1 MEQSNIYFDNFL
13 DDAGQLGAVGEAVVE
28 AVGEA
33 VDEAVVEAVGEAMVE
48 AVGEAVVDAVG
59 EAVVDAVG
67 EAVVDAVG
75 EAVVAAVV
83 EPNHDIYHEAP
94 RDLVNWSEF
103 ISRFDRQDSKYDK
116 ILEVTERNSITTDK
130 LATAIGQVFL
140 RVVEHDKKLIEHD
153 KKIDEHD
160 EKIDESQKKIDE
172 SQKKIDENKRKIDE
186 IQVSI
191 EDLKRGVSE
200 RGAQVQ
206 NTVEHTARVAQQVAV
221 AVHENGQSPKARL
234 ILELIMR
241 YGMDTRNGYVV
252 GFPIVDGGN
261 TYYVVCLTLLMAL
274 LKKFKGFK
282 EQGITTEKSVCD
294 VLCSLP
300 SRVISARRTTQDK
313 ALNFFCTRL
322 YAARGAA
329 NNLKRVFHIFDF
341 DTIVQVMRSLRNTL
355 GDQPAAD
362 EHEWGEPGKNTMWTC
377 TRGNLMR
384 WSQQTNMVDLQT
396 RYPAEYDAMMRVVQ
410 MPDNPAAVVHFNGL
424 QASNYEPPVYS
435 GRPAKEAPGAR
446 KRPHAQIMGDQQ
458 GAARGRRRGEP
469 DEEGGVEESKE
480 SDSDQS
486 NSNDSDDDDSTSG
499 DGEGEGN
506 GVDL

>member
-28 AVGEA
+28 AVVQPVGEA

-48 AVGEAVVDAVG
+48 
-59 EAVVDAVG
+59 AVG

-172 SQKKIDENKRKIDE
+172 NKRKIDE

-252 GFPIVDGGN
+252 GFPIVDGGS

-282 EQGITTEKSVCD
+282 EQGIATEKSVCD

-384 WSQQTNMVDLQT
+384 WGKQTNMVDLRT

-446 KRPHAQIMGDQQ
+446 KRPHAQIMCDQQ

-499 DGEGEGN
+499 EGEGN

>member
-13 DDAGQLGAVGEAVVE
+13 DDAGQLGV
-28 AVGEA
+28 
-33 VDEAVVEAVGEAMVE
+33 
-48 AVGEAVVDAVG
+48 VVDAV
-59 EAVVDAVG
+59 
-67 EAVVDAVG
+67 
-75 EAVVAAVV
+75 
-83 EPNHDIYHEAP
+83 EPMHDIYHEAP
-94 RDLVNWSEF
+94 GDLVKWSEL
-103 ISRFDRQDSKYDK
+103 ISRDRRQDSKIEK
-116 ILEVTERNSITTDK
+116 ILEVCARNTINTDK
-130 LATAIGQVFL
+130 LATTVRQVFL
-140 RVVEHDKKLIEHD
+140 RVVEHDKMHIEQDKKIDEQD

-160 EKIDESQKKIDE
+160 KKIDE

-274 LKKFKGFK
+274 LKKFKGLK

-300 SRVISARRTTQDK
+300 SRVISARRTTQEK
-313 ALNFFCTRL
+313 ALTFFCTRL
-322 YAARGAA
+322 YATRGAA

-341 DTIVQVMRSLRNTL
+341 ETIVQVMRSLRNTL

-384 WSQQTNMVDLQT
+384 WSQQTNMVDL
-396 RYPAEYDAMMRVVQ
+396 RAKFGAEYDAMMRVVQ

-424 QASNYEPPVYS
+424 QASNYEPPVHS
-435 GRPAKEAPGAR
+435 GRPGKEVHSGLKRLALLQIKPAR
-446 KRPHAQIMGDQQ
+446 AQ
-458 GAARGRRRGEP
+458 RRRT
-469 DEEGGVEESKE
+469 DNDGGVEESKG
-480 SDSDQS
+480 SDSDRS
-486 NSNDSDDDDSTSG
+486 HSGDTDDEDSTLTSG
-499 DGEGEGN
+499 DGEGD

>member
-48 AVGEAVVDAVG
+48 
-59 EAVVDAVG
+59 AVG

-160 EKIDESQKKIDE
+160 EKIDE

-384 WSQQTNMVDLQT
+384 WSQQTNMVDLRT

-435 GRPAKEAPGAR
+435 GRPAKEAAPGAR
-446 KRPHAQIMGDQQ
+446 KRPHAQIMCDQQ

-499 DGEGEGN
+499 EGEGD